1 MLTAVCLGETMA
13 VLSPDPGLP
22 LEAAHVLN
30 VGIGGAESNV
40 AVGFAAMGL
49 DSHWLSRVGRDGFG
63 ARILGELAER
73 GVDVSTV
80 ETDEAHPTGL
90 YVKIPRT
97 DDAPASVLYYRRG
110 SAASVMGPQ
119 LLDRPDVADLLGR
132 ASLIHLSGITAALS
146 EDCLA
151 LLEAVLAGPRNGSRV
166 SFDVNWRPS
175 LWTGR
180 DASILRELANQADIV
195 LVGRDEAELAL
206 GTGDDDEIRAL
217 LPDPDVVVIKNEST
231 SAIAL
236 MKDGKRWEVPSL
248 TVDVVEPVGAGDSF
262 AAGYLSGVLL
272 GLDQKESLR
281 RGHVAAACTLVVS
294 GDHGPLPAA
303 PVLERILGCA
313 DDEWNVTSASRAGF
327 AIGGEM
333 LGIEAVR
340 P

>member
-1 MLTAVCLGETMA
+1 MQTAVCVGETMV
-13 VLSPDPGLP
+13 VLSPEPGLP
-22 LEAAHVLN
+22 LEKADVLN

-49 DSHWLSRVGRDGFG
+49 DSHWVSRVGRDGFG
-63 ARILGELAER
+63 ARILTELGER
-73 GVDVSTV
+73 GVNVSAV
-80 ETDEAHPTGL
+80 ETDDAHPTGA
-90 YVKIPRT
+90 YVKVPRT
-97 DDAPASVLYYRRG
+97 EDAPASVLYYRRG
-110 SAASVMGPQ
+110 SAASAMEPRM
-119 LLDRPDVADLLGR
+119 LDRPDVAELLDR

-151 LLEAVLAGPRNGSRV
+151 LLQALLARPRNGARV

-175 LWTGR
+175 LWVGR
-180 DASILRELANQADIV
+180 DPSILRELANQADIV

-206 GTGDDDEIRAL
+206 GTGDDDELRAL

-236 MKDGKRWEVPSL
+236 VKGGQRWEVPSL

-272 GLDQKESLR
+272 GLDQKASLR

-294 GDHGPLPAA
+294 GDHGPLPPA
-303 PVLERILGCA
+303 PVLERILACS
-313 DDEWNVTSASRAGF
+313 DDEWTLTSASRAGF
-327 AIGGEM
+327 AIAGQS
-333 LGIEAVR
+333 LGVEAAR

>member
-1 MLTAVCLGETMA
+1 MV
-13 VLSPDPGLP
+13 VLSPEPGLP
-22 LEAAHVLN
+22 LEKADVLN

-49 DSHWLSRVGRDGFG
+49 DSHWVSRVGRDGFG
-63 ARILGELAER
+63 ARILAELRER
-73 GVDVSTV
+73 GVNVSAV
-80 ETDEAHPTGL
+80 ETDDTHPTGA
-90 YVKIPRT
+90 YVKVPRT
-97 DDAPASVLYYRRG
+97 ADAPASVLYYRRG
-110 SAASVMGPQ
+110 SAASAMAPK
-119 LLDRPDVADLLGR
+119 LLDRPDVVELLDR

-151 LLEAVLAGPRNGSRV
+151 LLQALLARPRNGALV

-175 LWTGR
+175 LWVGR
-180 DASILRELANQADIV
+180 DPGILRELANQADLV

-206 GTGDDDEIRAL
+206 GTGDDGEIRAL

-236 MKDGKRWEVPSL
+236 TKGGQRWEVPSL
-248 TVDVVEPVGAGDSF
+248 AVDVVEPVGAGDSF

-272 GLDQKESLR
+272 GLDQKASLR

-294 GDHGPLPAA
+294 GDHGPLPPAH
-303 PVLERILGCA
+303 VLERILGCS
-313 DDEWNVTSASRAGF
+313 DDEWTLTSASRAGF
-327 AIGGEM
+327 AIAGQS
-333 LGIEAVR
+333 LGVEAAR